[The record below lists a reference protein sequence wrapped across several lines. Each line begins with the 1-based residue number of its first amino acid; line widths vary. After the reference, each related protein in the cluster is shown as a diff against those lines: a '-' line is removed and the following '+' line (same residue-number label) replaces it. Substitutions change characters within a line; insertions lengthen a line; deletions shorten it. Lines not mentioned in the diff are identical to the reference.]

1 MQTFLLGHH
10 EVATLVLGHLD
21 LPLPGGPGGPGV
33 YVDVDLVAGVGGGD
47 PHVLAGVVAADD
59 GRDGAPR
66 VADSQGVR
74 GAVSDIGSMEVGIG
88 RGGVGSIGDWGG
100 EDHRV
105 EVNPQL
111 ADVRGGLAEGV
122 GAGVRVRAGG
132 VGGDDGVG
140 VVGAAGAP
148 AGDGEHAAH
157 SEGGGAG
164 PGGGAALG
172 RALRGRE
179 AGAVVAVGGATG
191 GVGESDHVEN
201 AQHLPLPL
209 LLALLLGL
217 GGEDHW
223 YQQE

>member
-1 MQTFLLGHH
+1 MVLETVLLGHH
-10 EVATLVLGHLD
+10 HVAALVLGHLD

-33 YVDVDLVAGVGGGD
+33 DVDVDLVAGVGGGD
-47 PHVLAGVVAADD
+47 PHVLAGVVAADG
-59 GRDGAPR
+59 GRGGAPW
-66 VADSQGVR
+66 VADSQGVS
-74 GAVSDIGSMEVGIG
+74 GAVSDVGAMEIGAG
-88 RGGVGSIGDWGG
+88 RGGVGSIGDRGG

-157 SEGGGAG
+157 SKGGGAG
-164 PGGGAALG
+164 PGGGAAL
-172 RALRGRE
+172 A
-179 AGAVVAVGGATG
+179 
-191 GVGESDHVEN
+191 
-201 AQHLPLPL
+201 
-209 LLALLLGL
+209 LAL
-217 GGEDHW
+217 
-223 YQQE
+223 